1 MDRDLQQR
9 FGQIVRRRRQETGLS
24 QEELADHAGLHR
36 TYVSLLE
43 RGHRNPS
50 LAVIKV
56 LATALGAGM
65 ADLLRELDGPRREA
79 RR

>member
-1 MDRDLQQR
+1 MDHNLQQR

-24 QEELADHAGLHR
+24 QEELADEAKLHR

-50 LAVIKV
+50 LAVIHA

-65 ADLLRELDGPRREA
+65 ADLLRELDAPKREA

>member
-24 QEELADHAGLHR
+24 QEELADEAGLHR

-43 RGHRNPS
+43 RGQRNPS

-56 LATALGAGM
+56 LASALGSGM
-65 ADLLRELDGPRREA
+65 GDLLRELDAPKREA